1 MVIPLCAYTTQALGQ
16 CHYLREKS
24 VQMLIKKGVAASAAM
39 TMHYIKD
46 KEIPCLPA
54 GRRVRRPESEVKQ
67 DLLKTAISP
76 FNN

>member
-1 MVIPLCAYTTQALGQ
+1 MAIPLCAYTPQALGQ

-24 VQMLIKKGVAASAAM
+24 VQMLIKNGVVASATM
-39 TMHYIKD
+39 TMHYVKD
-46 KEIPCLPA
+46 KEIPA
-54 GRRVRRPESEVKQ
+54 RRPESEVQQ